1 MITVYQIQ
9 GQLVS
14 PLADA
19 KLYELL
25 SGGGIGVIGGCE
37 ITSLGGLQLRI
48 GSGWVLIQGRWI
60 QIEEETITVTP
71 SSSGQVNGQLLLHM
85 DVSNSE
91 SAGTWVTSAQTPL
104 PSPVQEDV
112 NGSGT
117 IYEMQMCTYLVDQLQ
132 VSDLQTTFPVLG
144 TAAGYIYKATFDVDG
159 WTGSGS
165 VSQTVPLVPVE
176 GGPPVTSGSTLMACI
191 GMDSTLPQET
201 KNAMSGPAS
210 AIAGAA
216 KTLGAGTMSVTLESA
231 PGVDV
236 ELYFYIK
243 QGVTPVVPP
252 LEPVGTSGLR
262 LLWENP
268 SPASAF
274 SEQTVTLD
282 LSSYNAVLIE
292 YQTDFTGNK
301 YFTSAFVTLPH
312 MSLAVSICP
321 STADPTTAYIFTRYC
336 WIVDTKID
344 FAEGRSLYGS
354 SASAGADYSMKPLRI
369 YGVLF

>member
-25 SGGGIGVIGGCE
+25 SGGGIGVIVGCE

-132 VSDLQTTFPVLG
+132 VTDLQTTFPVLG
-144 TAAGYIYKATFDVDG
+144 TAAGYIYKATFDVDS

-165 VSQTVPLVPVE
+165 VSQTVPLVPVD

-191 GMDSTLPQET
+191 GMDSTLPQAT
-201 KNAMSGPAS
+201 KDAMSGPAS

-252 LEPVGTSGLR
+252 LEPVGSKRLV

-268 SPASAF
+268 NQNNQIGTTTISIPEAKNF
-274 SEQTVTLD
+274 S
-282 LSSYNAVLIE
+282 SFLIE
-292 YQTDFTGNK
+292 YFIYYADSATLASQFFDFGKMAQLIGILNYSNVCTRTVGIDNDGSFSVG
-301 YFTSAFVTLPH
+301 YAHINSSENSTSVCIP
-312 MSLAVSICP
+312 
-321 STADPTTAYIFTRYC
+321 Y
-336 WIVDTKID
+336 K
-344 FAEGRSLYGS
+344 LYG
-354 SASAGADYSMKPLRI
+354 ML
-369 YGVLF
+369 